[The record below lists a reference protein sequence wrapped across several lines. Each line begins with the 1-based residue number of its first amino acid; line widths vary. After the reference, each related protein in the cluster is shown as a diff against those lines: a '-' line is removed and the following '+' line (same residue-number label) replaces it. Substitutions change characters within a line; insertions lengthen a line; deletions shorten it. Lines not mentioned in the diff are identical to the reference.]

1 MRLALL
7 VVALMAWLGGPV
19 SMTAASPLQL
29 GPPPGERPQ
38 GGTSGRPAEEPQDGS
53 SSRSAERP
61 RDGSSLGRSRFPV
74 AGSEGAGAIPV
85 PALFKRF
92 TEQITVAQR
101 QLNQTLSREMRHI
114 RQTGS
119 PAAVLTVSLVAF
131 VYGVLHAAGPG
142 HGKLVVSAFFLGREA
157 RIIKGVMMGGLV
169 SVLQTFSA
177 IAIVL
182 VLVFILGRGGFDVVQ
197 QSVWVEV
204 ASYGLIVLIGLYMIY
219 AAVTGRHLGHRHAE
233 HIDGADGDREV
244 HHGVVVAA
252 GLTPCASAIIILLFA
267 LANGVLA
274 IGIAATL
281 VMALGMSLTVALVG
295 VSTIVA
301 RKTLLGAM
309 ASRPRAALWI
319 KRGLTLTGALLI
331 TVVGSLF
338 FASAWSRLH

>member
-1 MRLALL
+1 MIRLG
-7 VVALMAWLGGPV
+7 VALGILVAIGLAGLA
-19 SMTAASPLQL
+19 SLSAASPLQL
-29 GPPPGERPQ
+29 NPPPAEPSREGSAPP
-38 GGTSGRPAEEPQDGS
+38 PA
-53 SSRSAERP
+53 
-61 RDGSSLGRSRFPV
+61 RSRLPG

-85 PALFKRF
+85 PAFLQRVN
-92 TEQITVAQR
+92 EQITRAQR
-101 QLNQTLSREMRHI
+101 QLNQTLSREMRQI
-114 RQTGS
+114 RETGS
-119 PAAVLTVSLVAF
+119 PAAMLTVSLVAF

-157 RIIKGVMMGGLV
+157 RVVRGIIMGGLV

-182 VLVFILGRGGFDVVQ
+182 VLVFVLGRAGFDIVQ

-204 ASYGLIVLIGLYMIY
+204 ASYGLIVLVGLYMIY

-233 HIDGADGDREV
+233 AEHDSADDGHV
-244 HHGVVVAA
+244 HGGVVLAA

-281 VMALGMSLTVALVG
+281 VMALGMSVTVSLVG
-295 VSTIVA
+295 ISTIAA
-301 RKTLLGAM
+301 RRTLLGVLRA
-309 ASRPRAALWI
+309 RPRAALWLR
-319 KRGLTLTGALLI
+319 RGLTFTGALLI

-338 FASAWSRLH
+338 FANAWSRLH

>member
-1 MRLALL
+1 MRAGPAAIALA
-7 VVALMAWLGGPV
+7 AWLLGLA
-19 SMTAASPLQL
+19 SLSAASPLQL
-29 GPPPGERPQ
+29 PPP
-38 GGTSGRPAEEPQDGS
+38 PAERSQESPRSPERS
-53 SSRSAERP
+53 SPAPP
-61 RDGSSLGRSRFPV
+61 RARLP
-74 AGSEGAGAIPV
+74 GAGPEGPGALPV
-85 PALFKRF
+85 PAFLQRF
-92 TEQITVAQR
+92 TEEVSRAQR
-101 QLNQTLSREMRHI
+101 RLNQTLSREMRQI
-114 RQTGS
+114 RETGS

-157 RIIKGVMMGGLV
+157 RILKGVVMGGLV

-182 VLVFILGRGGFDVVQ
+182 VLVFLLGRAGFDVVQ

-204 ASYGLIVLIGLYMIY
+204 ASYGLIVLVGLYMIY

-233 HIDGADGDREV
+233 ATDGSTDDRHV
-244 HHGVVVAA
+244 HGGVVLAA

-274 IGIAATL
+274 IGIAATM
-281 VMALGMSLTVALVG
+281 VMALGMGVTVSLVG
-295 VSTIVA
+295 IATIAA
-301 RKTLLGAM
+301 RKTLLGVVGA
-309 ASRPRAALWI
+309 RPRAALWLR
-319 KRGLTLTGALLI
+319 RGLTFTGALLI